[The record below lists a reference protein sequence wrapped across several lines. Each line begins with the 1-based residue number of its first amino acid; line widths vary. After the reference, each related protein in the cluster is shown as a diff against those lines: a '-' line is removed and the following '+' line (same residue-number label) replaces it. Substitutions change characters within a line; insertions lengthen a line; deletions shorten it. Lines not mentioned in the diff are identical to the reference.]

1 MKSRLLLMLI
11 PIFAILACSCSNNAD
26 DIREGVSQVTEPP
39 VVEAADVIL
48 GDTSTAGMDES
59 QTTQTEAVTEATEAV
74 STISPTTEA
83 TTEATTQAT
92 MASTNPTTQPT
103 TMAVT
108 APTTKSAAK
117 STKAAATSATNSA
130 PSDTATSENED
141 SVVLDDEEEVLE
153 PVVCGMI
160 THVDEQYT
168 DYIIYQGVVY
178 ISFAGHPYGGV
189 DGFYNNLYIP
199 GDKLMEISVVSS
211 NRELAELS
219 DGTASV
225 LPVGTEIYT
234 CQNQW
239 EFILALVGEE
249 YIPYF
254 GIREG

>member
-39 VVEAADVIL
+39 VVEAADVIS

-199 GDKLMEISVVSS
+199 GD
-211 NRELAELS
+211 NAH
-219 DGTASV
+219 
-225 LPVGTEIYT
+225 
-234 CQNQW
+234 
-239 EFILALVGEE
+239 
-249 YIPYF
+249 
-254 GIREG
+254 IR